1 MTPEPPPGTRCGI
14 DTVEIPRLEKLLRAT
29 PPEDLGKL
37 FSAREIADAGE
48 GAGRVGSL
56 AARFAAKEACCK
68 LFPKETALGQLGPA
82 DFSVCSDGYGAPHV
96 EASPAARAA
105 MNRAFITAIRLSLTH
120 TANSAS
126 AVAVAEKRAFTPP
139 WFGKLVYHL
148 FPLRRGV
155 VLTNL
160 RRAFGEV
167 LTEQEIALLAQDY
180 YGHFVRCFGE
190 FLLRKRSIRIEGME
204 IAARALAQGKG
215 MLLLTGHFGNWE
227 VATVDGIRQF
237 TEFKGLFHFVRKPL
251 NPEFLN
257 RFVTWRFH
265 QAGFGTIPS
274 RGSLD
279 SILDLL
285 GRGQI
290 VVFIYDQH
298 ATQRDGVPA
307 DFLGTPA
314 NTFRSLPIIAM
325 STGAPV
331 IPATSW
337 REPDGTHVLR
347 FEEPV
352 PVVDHERAEDAIRL
366 TATAFNKAL
375 ETALLR
381 HPEQWIWMHQ
391 RWKATF
397 DRKRKRKRPARAG
410 QSA

>member
-29 PPEDLGKL
+29 APEDLGKL
-37 FSAREIADAGE
+37 FTQQELADAGD
-48 GAGRVGSL
+48 GAGRTGSL

-68 LFPKETALGQLGPA
+68 LFPRETALGHLGPA
-82 DFSVCSDGYGAPHV
+82 DFSVRSDGYGAPHV
-96 EASPAARAA
+96 EVSPAARAA
-105 MNRAFITAIRLSLTH
+105 MNRAFVSEIRLSLTH
-120 TANSAS
+120 TTHSAS
-126 AVAVAEKRAFTPP
+126 AVAVAEKRKFRPP
-139 WFGKLVYHL
+139 WFGRLVYHL
-148 FPLRRGV
+148 LPLRRGV
-155 VLTNL
+155 VLKNM
-160 RRAFGEV
+160 RRAFAEV
-167 LTEQEIALLAQDY
+167 LDEAEVVLLAQCY
-180 YGHFVRCFGE
+180 YGHFVRCLME
-190 FLLRKRSIRIEGME
+190 FFLRKRTIRIEGME
-204 IAARALAQGKG
+204 TASAALAQGKG

-251 NPEFLN
+251 KPEFFN
-257 RFVTWRFH
+257 RFVTWRFRR
-265 QAGFGTIPS
+265 AGFGTIPS

-279 SILDLL
+279 AILDLL
-285 GRGQI
+285 GQGQI

-307 DFLGTPA
+307 DFLGSPA

-331 IPATSW
+331 VPATSW

-352 PVVDHERAEDAIRL
+352 PVIDHEKTEDAVRL

-375 ETALLR
+375 EDALLR
-381 HPEQWIWMHQ
+381 HPDQWIWMHQ
-391 RWKATF
+391 RWKEIF
-397 DRKRKRKRPARAG
+397 QPKRKRKRTSKVQKTA
-410 QSA
+410 